1 MFETALVDLRNAP
14 RSALALS
21 SVVQLCALGVLLLLP
36 LLYTQGLP
44 AIQLRSVLAAPPPP
58 PVPQRT
64 ITQMQTRPAAA
75 RIFSVPAT
83 IVSHAVTTQTEPLIP
98 PPEVGISAS
107 STPGEGV
114 YEGTGSIPTNI

>member
-44 AIQLRSVLAAPPPP
+44 AIQLRSVLAAPPA
-58 PVPQRT
+58 PQRT
-64 ITQMQTRPAAA
+64 IAQIQTRPAAA

-107 STPGEGV
+107 STPGEG
-114 YEGTGSIPTNI
+114 